1 MRRGENVRDTQ
12 KKTTK
17 LVLKEK
23 DECHLNEDHAVLTL
37 GYVFDIRHWGLKN
50 KKNKAFNEHIL
61 QMRKK
66 IETGKEFFRDL
77 DEDVKEELIESMKIV
92 YEYRKEWDI
101 LSLTKKEDYIKDQYT
116 FLRNNAPYFED
127 RSESIALRVIMGAA
141 AASNAQ
147 SRQANSD

>member
-1 MRRGENVRDTQ
+1 MRR
-12 KKTTK
+12 
-17 LVLKEK
+17 
-23 DECHLNEDHAVLTL
+23 
-37 GYVFDIRHWGLKN
+37 
-50 KKNKAFNEHIL
+50 
-61 QMRKK
+61 K

-127 RSESIALRVIMGAA
+127 RFESIALRVIMGAA

-147 SRQANSD
+147 L